1 MLRSVIEAMIIMGL
15 MSTGVCEA
23 ADTVAD
29 MAACRAVADPT
40 ARIACFDHAAA
51 TLPGGAGPATAAMP
65 GAATKLPAAAVSA
78 APPAA
83 AAPAAPATQP
93 PPAPLLTPQQQ
104 FGLPERAVVAQEVA
118 AGTRSADANKVD
130 ATVTKVVTAADRR
143 QVYTFDNGQVWR
155 QLTES
160 GDILARAGDAA
171 TISRG
176 LLGSYW
182 LQIKGGRGC
191 KVSRLQ

>member
-1 MLRSVIEAMIIMGL
+1 MLRLGVCGTVIVGL
-15 MSTGVCEA
+15 MATSPGWA
-23 ADTVAD
+23 ADLAAD
-29 MAACRAVADPT
+29 VAACRALVDPT
-40 ARIACFDHAAA
+40 ARLACFDHA
-51 TLPGGAGPATAAMP
+51 TAAVP
-65 GAATKLPAAAVSA
+65 GVPTR
-78 APPAA
+78 PPAA
-83 AAPAAPATQP
+83 ASAAPTPTAPVASTPAVAAAPATQP

-118 AGTRSADANKVD
+118 AGTRAADANKVE
-130 ATVTKVVTAADRR
+130 ATVTKVFTAADRR

-160 GDILARAGDAA
+160 GDILAKAGDAA

-176 LLGSYW
+176 ALGSYW
-182 LQIKGGRGC
+182 LQILGGRGC

>member
-1 MLRSVIEAMIIMGL
+1 M
-15 MSTGVCEA
+15 T
-23 ADTVAD
+23 T
-29 MAACRAVADPT
+29 
-40 ARIACFDHAAA
+40 
-51 TLPGGAGPATAAMP
+51 
-65 GAATKLPAAAVSA
+65 
-78 APPAA
+78 A

-93 PPAPLLTPQQQ
+93 SPTPLLTPQQQ

-130 ATVTKVVTAADRR
+130 ATVTKVVMAADRR

-160 GDILARAGDAA
+160 GDLLAKAGDAA

>member
-1 MLRSVIEAMIIMGL
+1 M
-15 MSTGVCEA
+15 T
-23 ADTVAD
+23 
-29 MAACRAVADPT
+29 
-40 ARIACFDHAAA
+40 
-51 TLPGGAGPATAAMP
+51 
-65 GAATKLPAAAVSA
+65 
-78 APPAA
+78 AA
-83 AAPAAPATQP
+83 AAPVIPASQP
-93 PPAPLLTPQQQ
+93 PSAPLLTPQQQ

-130 ATVTKVVTAADRR
+130 ATVTRVFTAADRR

-155 QLTES
+155 QLTDS
-160 GDILARAGDAA
+160 GDILAKAGDAA

>member
-1 MLRSVIEAMIIMGL
+1 MLRSVVEATIILGL
-15 MSTGVCEA
+15 VSMGVCEA
-23 ADTVAD
+23 ADSVAD
-29 MAACRAVADPT
+29 MAACRAIADPA
-40 ARIACFDHAAA
+40 ARLACFDHAAA
-51 TLPGGAGPATAAMP
+51 TPSGGAGTATAA
-65 GAATKLPAAAVSA
+65 T
-78 APPAA
+78 AA
-83 AAPAAPATQP
+83 AAPASEP

-155 QLTES
+155 QLTHS
-160 GDILARAGDAA
+160 GDILAKAGDAA